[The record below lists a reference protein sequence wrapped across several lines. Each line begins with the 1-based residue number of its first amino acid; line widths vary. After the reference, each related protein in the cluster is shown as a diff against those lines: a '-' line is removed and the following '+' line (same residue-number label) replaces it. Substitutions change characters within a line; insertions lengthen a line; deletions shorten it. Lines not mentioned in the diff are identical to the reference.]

1 MGGQTSVGI
10 PNQQSAV
17 WSPTANVPDL
27 ANYEKYSGRGFAYL
41 QNLAAN
47 VVLKLET
54 GIDSASIALMTLP
67 ENPTNMDTDDFAQIL
82 QNLLPF
88 FMLLMYIPP
97 VYNTVF
103 LLVRE
108 KESRCKESMRMMGM
122 TDWPYWLSW
131 FAYFTCINTVL
142 TTMAWLI
149 MCINVIGHT
158 NKLLFWLYMWLY
170 GQAVFGEVV
179 FLQSLFSTSKY
190 SGVVASVIYFGGQ
203 LLVIPVQS
211 NTSPMALKA
220 VFSLIPQVA
229 VALTARVYA

>member
-1 MGGQTSVGI
+1 MGGQKSVGI
-10 PNQQSAV
+10 PNQKSPV

-27 ANYEKYSGRGFAYL
+27 TNYEKYSERGFAYL

-47 VVLKLET
+47 VILKQET

-67 ENPTNMDTDDFAQIL
+67 ENPTNMDSDSFAQIL

-131 FAYFTCINTVL
+131 FVYFTCINTVL

-158 NKLLFWLYMWLY
+158 NHFLFWLYMWLY
-170 GQAVFGEVV
+170 GQSVFGEVV
-179 FLQSLFSTSKY
+179 FL
-190 SGVVASVIYFGGQ
+190 
-203 LLVIPVQS
+203 
-211 NTSPMALKA
+211 
-220 VFSLIPQVA
+220 
-229 VALTARVYA
+229 